1 MNTNTLQNIN
11 IGVDTGK
18 SQLDIYIRP
27 LDVFFTVP
35 NNEKGI
41 KQALATIKKHNP
53 QRIVIEATGR
63 LEMPFVLACT
73 EAKLPIVRANPVH
86 IKRFA
91 GAIGRRAKNDRLDAQ
106 LIAHYGEAIK
116 PDLTVIKAKNI
127 RLMSDLVIRRNQLL
141 AMQTMEKNRIQ
152 ILPKHLHSTM
162 TPVLTAIKNQVS
174 KIENK
179 LVKLIEDCPEYQ
191 TKNTLLQS
199 VPGIGNIAAAS
210 IISNVPELGY
220 ITNKQAASLIGV
232 APITRESGRYKGKRV
247 IQGGRAQVRTVLYMA
262 MMSAMQCNPVFKDTY
277 ARLLEAGKPKKV
289 AIIACV
295 RKIVVILNSMLRD
308 GIMWDQNIAQNKGLT
323 P

>member
-27 LDVFFTVP
+27 LDVFFTVS

-41 KQALATIKKHNP
+41 KQALTTIKKHNP

-152 ILPKHLHSTM
+152 ILPKHLHSTI
-162 TPVLTAIKNQVS
+162 TPILTAIKNQVS

-262 MMSAMQCNPVFKDTY
+262 MMSTMQCNPVFKDTY

-295 RKIVVILNSMLRD
+295 RKMVVILNSMLRD